1 MIQLGYALS
10 AEEHR
15 PADLVRS
22 ARRAEEAG
30 FDFAMISDHYHP
42 WTDSQGQSP
51 FAWSVLGALA
61 EATDRM
67 SLGTGVTCPLIRYHP
82 ALVAQMAAT
91 VGSLMPGRFWLG
103 LGTGENLNEHV
114 YGDRWPGTVE
124 RISML
129 REAIQVIR
137 ALWTGDVVDYDGD
150 YYDVSR
156 ARIYTLPEEPVPIYV
171 AGNGPRVLNAVA
183 ELADGYVGT
192 SPKAEVLR
200 QFDELAGP
208 GKPKVG
214 EVTVCWDRDEATA
227 RKTVLQI
234 WPNAAITG
242 EASQELPMPAHF
254 EQLAGMVTEDMIGK
268 EVPCGPDVER
278 HVEAVR
284 KYVEAGYDHV
294 YVHQVGPNQDA
305 MIEFYATEVLPRL
318 RAAARPTAG
327 DATADT
333 RSAPGS

>member
-1 MIQLGYALS
+1 MQLGYALS
-10 AEEHR
+10 SEEHR

-42 WTDSQGQSP
+42 WMDRQGQSP

-67 SLGTGVTCPLIRYHP
+67 AFGTGVTCPLIRYHP

-114 YGDRWPGTVE
+114 YGDRWPGADE
-124 RISML
+124 RISMF
-129 REAIQVIR
+129 REAIQIIR
-137 ALWTGDVVDYDGD
+137 ALWGGDLVEYDGD

-156 ARIYTLPEEPVPIYV
+156 ARIYTLPDEPVPIYI
-171 AGNGPRVLNAVA
+171 AGNGPKVLEAVA
-183 ELADGYVGT
+183 EMADGYVGT
-192 SPKAEVLR
+192 SPQKDLLE
-200 QFDELAGP
+200 QFDRLSGP

-214 EVTVCWDRDEATA
+214 QVSVCWDRDEASA
-227 RKTVLQI
+227 RRTVMEV
-234 WPNAAITG
+234 WPNAGITG

-254 EQLAGMVTEDMIGK
+254 EQLSKMVTEEMLAK
-268 EVPCGPDVER
+268 QVVCGPDRQR
-278 HVEAVR
+278 HVEAIR
-284 KYVEAGYDHV
+284 EYLDAGFDHV
-294 YVHQVGPNQDA
+294 YVHQIGPNQDG
-305 MIEFYATEVLPRL
+305 MIEFYASEVLPAL
-318 RAAARPTAG
+318 RSRTATPVAAG
-327 DATADT
+327 
-333 RSAPGS
+333 